1 VTAAHP
7 GTAGTTAAGDRDPF
21 LDPACQLV
29 VAWTSP
35 IICDFD
41 GALRQAS
48 ASLEEFRGEDE
59 RFATALAAFT
69 TSSLEKTVVCY
80 DTRKLPPRST
90 SRTGPA
96 GIATGPPAR
105 SDVQVRTGPS
115 PTLARNADYA
125 LWRAACSRG
134 QLRLAH
140 RSSSSAGIWGGRSDR
155 QNDVLIG
162 RCSCWFR
169 VIGGRPGWVEECCSW
184 TGGVG
189 RRPRSTTN
197 SNAAATVVP
206 PPTGADPLCQQRKQ
220 LQQAPTIVPYQS
232 DSKPT
237 ESTPTA
243 TCAAICRRQCG
254 PDQGNDTW
262 VRFTP

>member
-80 DTRKLPPRST
+80 DTQIAAKVDVANWTSGYCHRAPST
-90 SRTGPA
+90 QRCPGQDWPQPHAGPERRLRALAGSMLAGPA
-96 GIATGPPAR
+96 
-105 SDVQVRTGPS
+105 
-115 PTLARNADYA
+115 
-125 LWRAACSRG
+125 
-134 QLRLAH
+134 
-140 RSSSSAGIWGGRSDR
+140 
-155 QNDVLIG
+155 
-162 RCSCWFR
+162 
-169 VIGGRPGWVEECCSW
+169 
-184 TGGVG
+184 
-189 RRPRSTTN
+189 
-197 SNAAATVVP
+197 
-206 PPTGADPLCQQRKQ
+206 
-220 LQQAPTIVPYQS
+220 AP
-232 DSKPT
+232 
-237 ESTPTA
+237 STPIIQFRGYLGR
-243 TCAAICRRQCG
+243 AI
-254 PDQGNDTW
+254 
-262 VRFTP
+262 